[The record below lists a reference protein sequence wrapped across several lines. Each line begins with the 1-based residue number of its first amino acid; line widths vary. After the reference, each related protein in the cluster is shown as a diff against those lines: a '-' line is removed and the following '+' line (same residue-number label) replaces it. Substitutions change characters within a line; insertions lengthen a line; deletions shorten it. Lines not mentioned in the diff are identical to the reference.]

1 MALEG
6 TLDSFPLAD
15 VLRFLAGGERT
26 GVLQIDGDRGTVR
39 LWLEDGECTG
49 AEAAGTVVDDAVRA
63 TFEALRCTTGSFRFE
78 EDRRPAVAAA
88 QPRPV
93 SVVLAE
99 ALALRAEW
107 DAVEQVLP
115 SSRHRVRP
123 VPSPP
128 DGRVVLD
135 PLGWSIVTSL
145 GRSDDV
151 ASVVARSGAGELDAA
166 RALVALV
173 REGLLVVESPEPVV
187 ASVVEVVDRLPSD
200 TSADT
205 VPVQSSARVRD
216 EVPTSPVGGSP
227 VLGDVSAG
235 EPVLGDVAAGQPVAP
250 ADPFRPLED
259 LFPIDDLVGLDEV
272 ADPWAAG
279 PVATG
284 SGPAEVAPAAFA
296 AFPPGAV
303 EDETSALSADVADAI
318 AEVLG
323 AGGGS
328 VTPGPTYEGGDPA
341 FR

>member
-15 VLRFLAGGERT
+15 VLRFLAGGEQT
-26 GVLQIDGDRGTVR
+26 GVLQIDGDRGAVR

-49 AEAAGTVVDDAVRA
+49 AEAAGTVVDDVVRA
-63 TFEALRCTTGSFRFE
+63 TFEALRCSTGSFRFD
-78 EDRRPAVAAA
+78 EDRRPSVVTT

-107 DAVEQVLP
+107 EAVEQVLP

-123 VPSPP
+123 VSSPP

-135 PLGWSIVTSL
+135 PLGWRIVTTL

-151 ASVVARSGAGELDAA
+151 ASVIARSGAQELDAA

-173 REGLLVVESPEPVV
+173 REGLLEVEPPGSGGAP
-187 ASVVEVVDRLPSD
+187 VVEVVEVVESRPS
-200 TSADT
+200 
-205 VPVQSSARVRD
+205 
-216 EVPTSPVGGSP
+216 
-227 VLGDVSAG
+227 VSH
-235 EPVLGDVAAGQPVAP
+235 PPVAHDGAAAAAWDRP
-250 ADPFRPLED
+250 DDHGAVAPPASEGVGSASAVTADPFRPSED
-259 LFPIDDLVGLDEV
+259 LFPIDDLVGLGGAD
-272 ADPWAAG
+272 DPWAVGSPAG
-279 PVATG
+279 APGGAEQP
-284 SGPAEVAPAAFA
+284 SGGVAPG
-296 AFPPGAV
+296 PSPSV
-303 EDETSALSADVADAI
+303 EDETSALSADVAEAI

-323 AGGGS
+323 AGGGTG
-328 VTPGPTYEGGDPA
+328 VPGPTYEGGDPA

>member
-78 EDRRPAVAAA
+78 EDRRPTVASS

-99 ALALRAEW
+99 ALSLRAEW

-135 PLGWSIVTSL
+135 PLGWTIVTSL

-151 ASVVARSGAGELDAA
+151 ASVMARSGVAELDAA

-173 REGLLVVESPEPVV
+173 REGLLVVEAPEPVV
-187 ASVVEVVDRLPSD
+187 ASVVEVVDRSPWD
-200 TSADT
+200 E
-205 VPVQSSARVRD
+205 PVEPEPAQASTRPRL
-216 EVPTSPVGGSP
+216 EVPTSVTGGSP
-227 VLGDVSAG
+227 VVVDGIAG
-235 EPVLGDVAAGQPVAP
+235 EPTAP
-250 ADPFRPLED
+250 ADPFRSVED
-259 LFPIDDLVGLDEV
+259 LFPIDEVVGLDEV
-272 ADPWAAG
+272 SDPWAAG
-279 PVATG
+279 ALAG
-284 SGPAEVAPAAFA
+284 RSGTVETPPAPAA
-296 AFPPGAV
+296 GTV

-323 AGGGS
+323 AGSGPLA
-328 VTPGPTYEGGDPA
+328 PGPTYEGGDPA

>member
-26 GVLQIDGDRGTVR
+26 GVLQVDGDRGTVR

-49 AEAAGTVVDDAVRA
+49 AEAAGTVVDDAVQA

-78 EDRRPAVAAA
+78 EDRRPTVASA

-99 ALALRAEW
+99 AMSLRAEW

-135 PLGWSIVTSL
+135 PLGWNIVTSL

-151 ASVVARSGAGELDAA
+151 ASVVARSGAAELDAA

-173 REGLLVVESPEPVV
+173 REGLLVVEAPDPVV
-187 ASVVEVVDRLPSD
+187 ASVVEVVDRFPSAPPVD
-200 TSADT
+200 P
-205 VPVQSSARVRD
+205 VPVQASPRVRD
-216 EVPTSPVGGSP
+216 EVSTSAIGGSP
-227 VLGDVSAG
+227 VLVGDTSG
-235 EPVLGDVAAGQPVAP
+235 EPVAP
-250 ADPFRPLED
+250 ADPFRSVDD
-259 LFPIDDLVGLDEV
+259 LFPIDDIVALGEV

-279 PVATG
+279 SLASG
-284 SGPAEVAPAAFA
+284 SGAAEASPAAFA
-296 AFPPGAV
+296 AVPPGPV

-323 AGGGS
+323 AGGGPLA
-328 VTPGPTYEGGDPA
+328 PGPTYEGGDPA